1 MDVRGDES
9 MASRMDKKSLESLCG
24 LREISFSLNEG
35 VCMK

>member
-1 MDVRGDES
+1 MEVEGDES
-9 MASRMDKKSLESLCG
+9 MASRMDEKSPESLCG